1 MKIYRYIIKL
11 SPMENTIIA
20 AFTLISAIIPT
31 ILLVYTADFID
42 IAVTLV
48 KSGGQS
54 APLITTLLKILLMM
68 VVQFL
73 ISEAI
78 KWTHLIKEKRVNQKV
93 QLERLDK
100 KEKLPYETIEN
111 EAFWKEMALIEKEPE
126 MRIMRFFDQSL
137 SGVALVV
144 RILGF
149 TMVLTRYLWWIGLL
163 VVAVSALMILFSK
176 RLGQFDDEAFEEA
189 ETHYHRAS
197 YFENVLSSKEAS
209 EERTLF
215 GFHEVVNAHWNHWF
229 SKGVHANNQA
239 LKSLM
244 IRMSAT
250 HLVSK
255 SIAVVIGLMLLLPL
269 KWGLL
274 TAGLYMSLLGNGFQL
289 VDYMTRDM
297 VQILKTLSSDKR
309 FLARYLNYLSLAE
322 ENRGKGQ
329 AIKSDRQD
337 LVVFKNV
344 SFKYP
349 GTTNEVIKNLTF
361 VFERGKK
368 YALVGENGAGKS
380 TLAKL
385 MMGLYTSYEGE
396 IFLGGTELKDCSKE
410 ALSAFYSAAFQDF
423 FPYEIA
429 LEDFLRLGAEPSS
442 LNESAMW
449 QCLQQLGMRE
459 SIEALPMG
467 LKTPLGKLSDGSITL
482 SGGQLQK
489 LVIGRTLLR
498 DASFTLLDEPTA
510 AIDPIQERALYKLFM
525 ALETGKTSLIITHRL
540 GAAVVADEIL
550 VLKNGHFVECGTHE
564 ALIHHGGYYSKM
576 YDAQKGWYNG

>member
-42 IAVTLV
+42 VAVTLV

-329 AIKSDRQD
+329 AFKSDRQD

-410 ALSAFYSAAFQDF
+410 ALSAFYSTAFQDF
-423 FPYEIA
+423 FSYEIA

-442 LNESAMW
+442 LNESAIW
-449 QCLQQLGMRE
+449 QCLEQLGMRE

-564 ALIHHGGYYSKM
+564 ALIHRGGYYSKM

>member
-42 IAVTLV
+42 VAVTLV

-329 AIKSDRQD
+329 TFKSDRQD

-423 FPYEIA
+423 FPYEIT

-442 LNESAMW
+442 LNESAIW
-449 QCLQQLGMRE
+449 QCLEQLGMRE

>member
-42 IAVTLV
+42 VAVTLV

-93 QLERLDK
+93 PLERLDK

-149 TMVLTRYLWWIGLL
+149 TIVLTRYLWWIGLL

-215 GFHEVVNAHWNHWF
+215 GFHEVVNAHWDHWF

-329 AIKSDRQD
+329 AFKSDRKD

-423 FPYEIA
+423 FPYEIT

-525 ALETGKTSLIITHRL
+525 ALEKGKTSLIITHRL

>member
-42 IAVTLV
+42 VAVTLV

-329 AIKSDRQD
+329 AFKSDRQD

-380 TLAKL
+380 TLTKL

-410 ALSAFYSAAFQDF
+410 ALSAFYSTAFQDF
-423 FPYEIA
+423 FSYEIA

-442 LNESAMW
+442 LNESAIW
-449 QCLQQLGMRE
+449 QCLEQLGMRE

-564 ALIHHGGYYSKM
+564 ALIHRDGYYSKM